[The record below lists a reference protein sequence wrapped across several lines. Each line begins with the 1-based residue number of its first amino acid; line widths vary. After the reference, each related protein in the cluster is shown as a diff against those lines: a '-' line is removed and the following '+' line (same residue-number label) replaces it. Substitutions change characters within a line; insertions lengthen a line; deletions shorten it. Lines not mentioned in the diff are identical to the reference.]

1 VSEPDGAIDLLTLI
15 GRTIDRLQRG
25 IELFEEEKRDAGLE
39 YLACVIQEIDIYLK
53 RADEDP
59 LLLLAGLPPREVN
72 ASLTGVKSDISSV
85 IVELKKSAD

>member
-1 VSEPDGAIDLLTLI
+1 MSEPDGTIDLLTLI
-15 GRTIDRLQRG
+15 GRTIDRLKRG
-25 IELFEEEKRDAGLE
+25 IELFEEEKLDAGLE

-72 ASLTGVKSDISSV
+72 ASLAGVKSDISSV